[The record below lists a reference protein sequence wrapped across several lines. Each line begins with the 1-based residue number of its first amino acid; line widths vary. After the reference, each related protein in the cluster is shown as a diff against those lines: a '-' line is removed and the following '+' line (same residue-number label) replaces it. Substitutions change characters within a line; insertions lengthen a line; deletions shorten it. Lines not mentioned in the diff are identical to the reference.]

1 MKSKRNKNK
10 HNKDN
15 LKELERM
22 NIHNQKIM
30 VELKGRAM
38 NRIMVSSSKNKTM
51 KEKQHNKKNKKI
63 DARSFRKRTTVIKTG
78 KKR

>member
-1 MKSKRNKNK
+1 
-10 HNKDN
+10 
-15 LKELERM
+15 
-22 NIHNQKIM
+22 M

-63 DARSFRKRTTVIKTG
+63 DARSFRKRTTVTKTG